1 MNKEFAP
8 YEESLALKEL
18 GFDEP
23 CFAYFY
29 HHQEYKILFD
39 NPNQARDYNSIK
51 IDVGSIFDHDK
62 EKVKKGLESLGDS
75 VSRITSV
82 PLYSQAFRWFREK
95 HNLYQYIEPSFD
107 CIKLGYQN
115 YSWLIKL
122 RERVFI
128 KNGTFKTYE
137 EAELACL
144 KKLIEI
150 VKNK

>member
-1 MNKEFAP
+1 MNKEFVP

-18 GFDEP
+18 GFNEP

-75 VSRITSV
+75 VSRLTSV
-82 PLYSQAFRWFREK
+82 PLYQQAFRWFREN
-95 HNLYQYIEPSFD
+95 HNMSGEVGINVMEDDEYCYEIGDVKTRTTVDEGS
-107 CIKLGYQN
+107 Y
-115 YSWLIKL
+115 
-122 RERVFI
+122 
-128 KNGTFKTYE
+128 KTYE
-137 EAELACL
+137 EAELECL

-150 VKNK
+150 VKNNG

>member
-1 MNKEFAP
+1 MDKEFVPYEIALELKQLEFNEPCLGHYDNPENSVWVTDSPPYYANKENVCL
-8 YEESLALKEL
+8 S
-18 GFDEP
+18 
-23 CFAYFY
+23 
-29 HHQEYKILFD
+29 
-39 NPNQARDYNSIK
+39 
-51 IDVGSIFDHDK
+51 
-62 EKVKKGLESLGDS
+62 
-75 VSRITSV
+75 
-82 PLYSQAFRWFREK
+82 PLYQQAFRWFREK

-137 EAELACL
+137 EAELDCL